1 MHNKFMR
8 LGLGSAFAWNSSLWC
23 ADQAQRAEICQSEE
37 EWCWPTLPRD
47 RREYAQPQLDA
58 AENPSAVIAVGLL
71 QPIGW
76 YRLWVGLSSKGLP
89 QFGERDKV
97 FATDCLLSGS
107 KLNWKSKKPQCFFSW
122 VSEPSHRSASQKTGG
137 KWWLGGSDQ
146 RSERTQ
152 KQRGKGKACDVIPGA
167 N

>member
-23 ADQAQRAEICQSEE
+23 ADQAQRAGICQSEE
-37 EWCWPTLPRD
+37 KWCWPTLPRD
-47 RREYAQPQLDA
+47 RRECAQPQLDA
-58 AENPSAVIAVGLL
+58 AENPSAVVAVGLL
-71 QPIGW
+71 QPLSVMGMSLQQTAPT
-76 YRLWVGLSSKGLP
+76 LWREGYSRVCHGY
-89 QFGERDKV
+89 
-97 FATDCLLSGS
+97 CLLSGS
-107 KLNWKSKKPQCFFSW
+107 KLSCKRKKPECFFSW
-122 VSEPSHRSASQKTGG
+122 VSEPSHGSVSHTTGG
-137 KWWLGGSDQ
+137 KWWLGGSSQ